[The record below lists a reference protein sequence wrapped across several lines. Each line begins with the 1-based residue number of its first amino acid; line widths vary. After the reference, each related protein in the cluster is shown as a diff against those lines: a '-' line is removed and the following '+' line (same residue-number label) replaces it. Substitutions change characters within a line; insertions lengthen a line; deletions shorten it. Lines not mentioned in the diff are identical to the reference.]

1 MTATAPPTRRVVLWR
16 HGQTGWNVQDRF
28 QGHTDVELDEVGRD
42 QAARAARLLA
52 ALRPKAIISSDLSRA
67 RETADAL
74 SRLTDV
80 PVREDARLRET
91 FGGTWQ
97 GLTVGEIRGLD
108 AEAYARWRAGED
120 VPAGGAETRTDVAG
134 RVLPAV
140 LEAAEQIPAGEC
152 VVVVTHGGSAR
163 AAIGSMLDLPMDRWA
178 VVGGLANCCWSVLE
192 QVGEGWRLVEHNAGS
207 LPEPVMSDEG

>member
-1 MTATAPPTRRVVLWR
+1 VIV
-16 HGQTGWNVQDRF
+16 
-28 QGHTDVELDEVGRD
+28 
-42 QAARAARLLA
+42 
-52 ALRPKAIISSDLSRA
+52 SSDLSRA
-67 RETADAL
+67 RETAEAL

-80 PVREDARLRET
+80 PVRADARLRET

-97 GLTVGEIRGLD
+97 GLTVSEILGLD
-108 AEAYARWRAGED
+108 TEAYARWRAGED

-140 LEAAEQIPAGEC
+140 LEAAEEVPAGEC

-178 VVGGLANCCWSVLE
+178 VVGGLANCSWSVLE
-192 QVGEGWRLVEHNAGS
+192 QAGNGWRLVEHNAGS
-207 LPEPVMSDEG
+207 LPEPVMSDEE